1 MPTRETA
8 HFLPPDSPAARL
20 IAHPAAFE
28 FRQAV
33 RVLEAMN
40 PGAEPLGT
48 GTCPG
53 REAVRLCGML
63 RPVFPPSAVEA
74 VEAGENA
81 RPPTLR
87 TLLFGLGGPD
97 GPLPYVWQEWLLQQQ
112 RSKNRAPAD
121 FLDIFQHRLLSHLY
135 RTLNKNH
142 PALADA
148 RPHASPI
155 RHLLDALAGCPP
167 GETSPI
173 PATLAAFPINHR
185 RPPQA
190 FLAVLKS
197 VLNVNAV
204 ILPFHGRWH
213 HLPTVRQSRPGRS
226 GANAVL
232 GRDAVAGR
240 HIWDQHAGLQ
250 LLLGPLDR
258 RRYHA
263 FQPDGEERPRLKTLL
278 DAYFGPDLE
287 IRIRPLLA
295 NSEREKPFLKAG
307 HAPRLGRSWL

>member
-1 MPTRETA
+1 MPARETA
-8 HFLPPDSPAARL
+8 PALPPDSPAARL
-20 IAHPAAFE
+20 ITQPSVFE

-48 GTCPG
+48 GTSPA
-53 REAVRLCGML
+53 REAVRLCGVL

-74 VEAGENA
+74 VEPGENG
-81 RPPTLR
+81 RPPMLR

-97 GPLPYVWQEWLLQQQ
+97 GPLPYAWQEWLLQQ
-112 RSKNRAPAD
+112 RRGKNRAPAD

-148 RPHASPI
+148 RPHTSPI
-155 RHLLDALAGCPP
+155 RGLLDALAGHPP

-173 PATLAAFPINHR
+173 PATLAAFSINHR

-197 VLNVNAV
+197 VLDVDGT
-204 ILPFHGRWH
+204 IQPFRGRWRR
-213 HLPTVRQSRPGRS
+213 LPAARQSHPGRS

-232 GRDAVAGR
+232 GRNAVAGR
-240 HIWDQHAGLQ
+240 HVWDQHAGLQ
-250 LLLGPLDR
+250 LSLGPLDL

-263 FQPDGEERPRLKTLL
+263 FQPDGEERPRLEALL
-278 DAYFGPDLE
+278 EAYFGLDLE
-287 IRIRPLLA
+287 ICIHPLLA
-295 NSEREKPFLKAG
+295 DGEREKPVLKAG